1 MYQGNQRHLKD
12 QRRIKNNLPKRQGL
26 KDKQALV
33 NQRRA
38 ENLTIQKESATE
50 ADTFASM
57 NKKF

>member
-57 NKKF
+57 NKKL